1 MKRACRFF
9 IVNVLRGGI
18 LIAELETQIISALQS
33 IFDQFGW
40 FGMAGLL
47 AFENATG
54 IIPSEIILGLA
65 GWMLLAAHDA
75 PPAWVLVGG
84 LYAALGSVTGSSVT
98 YWLVRLGGRPVLD
111 RIAGWIRLDARHIL
125 HAEALFKRWGAG
137 LILFGRLVP
146 GIRTL
151 ITLPAGMA
159 RMPYPQFLLFTF
171 IGAYLW
177 CTSLIGLGYIV
188 GHEWHLISELV
199 GRFTPWAIAG
209 FIALG
214 GVGLTVRWLIQRRMR
229 LQPVY
234 LKTYEN
240 E

>member
-1 MKRACRFF
+1 
-9 IVNVLRGGI
+9 
-18 LIAELETQIISALQS
+18 LIAEFEAQIIAALQY

-40 FGMAGLL
+40 LGLAGLM

-54 IIPSEIILGLA
+54 LTPSEIPLALA

-75 PPAWVLVGG
+75 PPVMVLVGG
-84 LYAALGSVTGSSVT
+84 LYAALGSLTGSSIT
-98 YWLVRLGGRPVLD
+98 YWLVRLGGRPLLD
-111 RIAGWIRLDARHIL
+111 RIARWVRMDPRHFQ
-125 HAEALFKRWGAG
+125 HSETLFKRWGPG

-151 ITLPAGMA
+151 ITIPAGLA
-159 RMPYPQFLLFTF
+159 RMSFLQFLAFTF
-171 IGAYLW
+171 IGAYVW
-177 CTSLIGLGYIV
+177 CTLIIGVGYVV
-188 GHEWHLISELV
+188 GHEWHLISGLV
-199 GRFTPWAIAG
+199 GRFTPWAVAG
-209 FIALG
+209 FVALIG
-214 GVGLTVRWLIQRRMR
+214 AGWMIRRVNQRRMR